1 MLKTWRLSTSTKCR
15 WFSSAVKQI
24 SLKKPTIDVRA
35 IRNNPEL
42 YQDSIDRRRVRLP
55 QNMRI
60 ADILK
65 QADEVN
71 SLNKER
77 NDLVFRRKQIQKSMK
92 SSADEATRSELV
104 ELKSQIKNREIMA
117 LEKSIELDAAL
128 EAIPNLLSEDS
139 FIDKHQLV
147 GMIHGD
153 RKKEASADLDHH
165 KIATKLGI
173 VDFASASSVS
183 GTSSYYLVGDG
194 ALLEN
199 ALVQYALS
207 RARKAGWKFLTP
219 PSLVRQ
225 EFTNACGFRPRDN
238 NNEQQV
244 YMIEGSDLCLTGTA
258 EIPLAGWAANK
269 VLDLRQP
276 IRKVGV
282 SRSYRAEAGSRGKD
296 TKGLYRVHEFTK
308 VELFAWAATS
318 AEARD
323 ILEEILQF
331 QKSMV
336 EDLGICARILNMPPD
351 DLGNPAYK
359 KYDIESWMP
368 GRGDWGETSST
379 SNCLDFQSR
388 RLNTKFKDTDGSLK
402 YAQTL
407 NGTAVAVPR
416 MMVAILENYYD
427 VVNNRVE
434 VPRVLRQ
441 WMDGQEY
448 IEAQT

>member
-1 MLKTWRLSTSTKCR
+1 MLKICRLSTCTKYR
-15 WFSSAVKQI
+15 WYSSAVKQI
-24 SLKKPTIDVRA
+24 SLKKPNIDVKA
-35 IRNNPEL
+35 IRSNPER
-42 YQDSIDRRRVRLP
+42 YQDSIDRRKVRLP
-55 QNMRI
+55 GNMTI
-60 ADILK
+60 SDILN

-71 SLNKER
+71 LLNRER
-77 NDLVFRRKQIQKSMK
+77 NDLVFRRKQLQKSMK
-92 SSADEATRSELV
+92 SSADETTRSQLL
-104 ELKSQIKNREIMA
+104 ELKSQIRNKENIA
-117 LEKSIELDAAL
+117 LKKSLELDAAL
-128 EAIPNLLSEDS
+128 ESIPNILSDDS
-139 FIDKHQLV
+139 LIETHELI

-153 RKKEASADLDHH
+153 RKKESSSKLDHH
-165 KIATKLGI
+165 TIATKLGI

-183 GTSSYYLVGDG
+183 GSSSYYLVDDG

-199 ALVQYALS
+199 ALVQFALS
-207 RARKAGWKFLTP
+207 RARKAGWKVLTP

-269 VLDLRQP
+269 ILDLRQP

-308 VELFAWAATS
+308 VELFAWTATEAA
-318 AEARD
+318 ARD
-323 ILEEILQF
+323 VLEEILQF

-336 EDLGICARILNMPPD
+336 EDLGLCARILNMPPD

-359 KYDIESWMP
+359 KYDIEAWMP
-368 GRGDWGETSST
+368 GRGEWGETSST
-379 SNCLDFQSR
+379 SNCLDFQAR

-427 VVNNRVE
+427 IVNNRVE
-434 VPRVLRQ
+434 VPRALRQ
-441 WMDGQEY
+441 WMDGQQY